1 MALLRPPLTG
11 LAAGEERRATAPA
24 REQPPHLVLAPPRS
38 ASSHRPARAAPALAP
53 ARGPARAA
61 PLAGRP
67 KPPPRALGAPPA
79 GVAGQAAEQSRG
91 ERPPPLSL
99 SLFLWRLGPA
109 SQDFRVVLFFL
120 LILTEIFQYS

>member
-1 MALLRPPLTG
+1 MAVALLRSPPAG

-24 REQPPHLVLAPPRS
+24 REQPPHLVLTPPRS
-38 ASSHRPARAAPALAP
+38 ASSRRPAWAAPALAP

-91 ERPPPLSL
+91 ERPPPPLSL
-99 SLFLWRLGPA
+99 SLSVSMAIGARESGF
-109 SQDFRVVLFFL
+109 
-120 LILTEIFQYS
+120 

>member
-1 MALLRPPLTG
+1 MALLRPPPTG
-11 LAAGEERRATAPA
+11 LAAGEEHRATAPA
-24 REQPPHLVLAPPRS
+24 REQPPPLVLAPPRS
-38 ASSHRPARAAPALAP
+38 ASSRRPARAAPALALT
-53 ARGPARAA
+53 RGPARAA

-91 ERPPPLSL
+91 ERPPSPL
-99 SLFLWRLGPA
+99 SLFLWRVGPA